1 MQCRHMGAQRNRQ
14 IGADSGW
21 TGFQFFAEVD
31 STALDTIL
39 GMNMERLHT
48 ENDLEKFLLK
58 QCGRS
63 ITIVSA
69 FASGT
74 VKLLKSIAAENDVEV
89 IVGTINAF
97 TSPTFIDDART
108 LLRRRLWV
116 DFRGNTSIHWKLYLV
131 SPDIVVIG
139 SANFTNQGIGM
150 ARDTCVVIQNGHLF
164 EEYQQQ
170 LKILKRDSEVMD
182 GGSFGF
188 DDALARHR
196 EQHNRNQAALQIA
209 QQGSQSASRSR
220 TRKVPTFDVWA
231 KQGFLSIPLFVW
243 DETHTQAVKAEAARI
258 MYDQDGVAEHAAGN
272 ASKPDDSEVRPYR
285 DFLTETSDGSKPP
298 FDPNT
303 VVLATKANGA
313 YMRFMQLDVVVRK
326 ADLGL
331 DFMIERRKARY
342 AKPFEITPAIK
353 AAIVRLI
360 EKGMCNYYAIP
371 VEALREEMLLP

>member
-1 MQCRHMGAQRNRQ
+1 
-14 IGADSGW
+14 
-21 TGFQFFAEVD
+21 
-31 STALDTIL
+31 
-39 GMNMERLHT
+39 MERLHT

-58 QCGRS
+58 QCRRS

-74 VKLLKSIAAENDVEV
+74 VTLLKSIAAENDVEV

-108 LLRRRLWV
+108 LLHRRFWV
-116 DFRGNTSIHWKLYLV
+116 DFRGNNSIHWKLYLV

-139 SANFTNQGIGM
+139 SANFTKQGIGM
-150 ARDTCVVIQNGHLF
+150 GRDTCVVIQDGHLF

-170 LKILKRDSEVMD
+170 LKILKRESDVMD

-209 QQGSQSASRSR
+209 QQGTQSTSRSR
-220 TRKVPTFDVWA
+220 TRKVPTFDEWA
-231 KQGFLSIPLFVW
+231 KQGFLTIPLFVW
-243 DETHTQAVKAEAARI
+243 DEPHTLAIKAEAVRI
-258 MYDQDGVAEHAAGN
+258 MHDQDGLTGHVAGS
-272 ASKPDDSEVRPYR
+272 ASKPIDPEAQTYR
-285 DFLTETSDGSKPP
+285 DFLTEASDGSKPP

-303 VVLATKANGA
+303 VVVATKANGA

-331 DFMIERRKARY
+331 DFMIERRKGRY
-342 AKPFEITPAIK
+342 AHPFEINPAIK

-360 EKGMCNYYAIP
+360 EKGMCNNYAIP
-371 VEALREEMLLP
+371 VEALQEELLSH

>member
-1 MQCRHMGAQRNRQ
+1 
-14 IGADSGW
+14 
-21 TGFQFFAEVD
+21 
-31 STALDTIL
+31 
-39 GMNMERLHT
+39 MERLHT

-97 TSPTFIDDART
+97 TSPTFIDEARA

-116 DFRGNTSIHWKLYLV
+116 DFRGNASIHWKLYLV

-150 ARDTCVVIQNGHLF
+150 GRDTCVVIQNGHLF

-170 LKILKRDSEVMD
+170 LKILKRDNDVMD

-188 DDALARHR
+188 DEALARHR

-209 QQGSQSASRSR
+209 QQGSQSASRSG
-220 TRKVPTFDVWA
+220 TRKVSTFDVWA
-231 KQGFLSIPLFVW
+231 KQGFLTVPLFVW
-243 DETHTQAVKAEAARI
+243 YEPHTQAVKDEAARI
-258 MYDQDGVAEHAAGN
+258 MYDQDGIAENAAGN
-272 ASKPDDSEVRPYR
+272 ASKPVKSEVRPYR
-285 DFLTETSDGSKPP
+285 DFLTEASDGSNPP

-331 DFMIERRKARY
+331 DFMIERRKGRY
-342 AKPFEITPAIK
+342 AQPFEITPAIK

-360 EKGMCNYYAIP
+360 ENGMCHHYAIP
-371 VEALREEMLLP
+371 VEALQEELLLH

>member
-1 MQCRHMGAQRNRQ
+1 MGIQRDAQN
-14 IGADSGW
+14 GADSGG
-21 TGFQFFAEVD
+21 TDFHFFAEQD
-31 STALDTIL
+31 STALGTIL
-39 GMNMERLHT
+39 GKNMERLHT

-108 LLRRRLWV
+108 LLRQRLWV
-116 DFRGNTSIHWKLYLV
+116 DFRGNTSTHWKLYLV

-150 ARDTCVVIQNGHLF
+150 GTDTCVVIQDGHLF

-170 LKILKRDSEVMD
+170 LKILKSDSEVMD

-209 QQGSQSASRSR
+209 QQGSQPASRSR
-220 TRKVPTFDVWA
+220 TRKVPTFNVWVT
-231 KQGFLSIPLFVW
+231 QGFLTIPLFVW

-258 MYDQDGVAEHAAGN
+258 MYDQDGVAEHAARN
-272 ASKPDDSEVRPYR
+272 ASNPVDSEVRPYR
-285 DFLTETSDGSKPP
+285 DFLTEASDGSKPP

-303 VVLATKANGA
+303 IVLATKANGA

-331 DFMIERRKARY
+331 DFMIERRKGRY
-342 AKPFEITPAIK
+342 TQPFEITPTIK

-360 EKGMCNYYAIP
+360 EKGTCNHYAIP
-371 VEALREEMLLP
+371 VEALQEELLLT

>member
-1 MQCRHMGAQRNRQ
+1 
-14 IGADSGW
+14 
-21 TGFQFFAEVD
+21 
-31 STALDTIL
+31 
-39 GMNMERLHT
+39 MERLHT

-74 VKLLKSIAAENDVEV
+74 VKLLKSIAVENDVEV

-97 TSPTFIDDART
+97 TSPTFIDDARG
-108 LLRRRLWV
+108 LLGRRLWV

-150 ARDTCVVIQNGHLF
+150 GRDTCVVIQNGQLF

-170 LKILKRDSEVMD
+170 LTVLKMDSEVMD
-182 GGSFGF
+182 GTDFGF
-188 DDALARHR
+188 DDAFERHR

-209 QQGSQSASRSR
+209 QQGSQSASQSH
-220 TRKVPTFDVWA
+220 TCKVPPFDEWV
-231 KQGFLSIPLFVW
+231 KQGFLTIPLFVW
-243 DETHTQAVKAEAARI
+243 DEPHTQAEEAEAVRI
-258 MYDQDGVAEHAAGN
+258 MYDHEGVVEHAARN
-272 ASKPDDSEVRPYR
+272 ANKPFDSEVRPYR
-285 DFLTETSDGSKPP
+285 DFLTVASDGPKPP

-303 VVLATKANGA
+303 VVLATKANGR
-313 YMRFMQLDVVVRK
+313 YMRFMRLDVVVRK

-331 DFMIERRKARY
+331 DFMIERRKVRY
-342 AKPFEITPAIK
+342 SQPFEINPAIK

-360 EKGMCNYYAIP
+360 EKGMCNHYAIP
-371 VEALREEMLLP
+371 VEALQEGLLAV

>member
-1 MQCRHMGAQRNRQ
+1 
-14 IGADSGW
+14 
-21 TGFQFFAEVD
+21 
-31 STALDTIL
+31 
-39 GMNMERLHT
+39 MERLHT

-58 QCGRS
+58 QCRRS

-74 VKLLKSIAAENDVEV
+74 VRLLKSIAAENDVEV

-150 ARDTCVVIQNGHLF
+150 GRDTCVVIQDGHLF

-170 LKILKRDSEVMD
+170 LKILKRESEVMD

-188 DDALARHR
+188 DDALERHR
-196 EQHNRNQAALQIA
+196 KQHNRNQAALQIA
-209 QQGSQSASRSR
+209 QQGSQSRSR
-220 TRKVPTFDVWA
+220 TRKVPTFDEWA
-231 KQGFLSIPLFVW
+231 KQGFLTIPLFVW
-243 DETHTQAVKAEAARI
+243 DETHTLAIKAEAARI
-258 MYDQDGVAEHAAGN
+258 MYDQDGVTEHFAGN
-272 ASKPDDSEVRPYR
+272 TSKPVDPEVRLYR
-285 DFLTETSDGSKPP
+285 DFLTEASDGSKPP

-313 YMRFMQLDVVVRK
+313 YMRFMQLDVIVRK

-331 DFMIERRKARY
+331 DFMIERRKGRY
-342 AKPFEITPAIK
+342 AHPFEITPAIK

-360 EKGMCNYYAIP
+360 EKGMRNHYAIP
-371 VEALREEMLLP
+371 VEALQEELLLLLLP

>member
-1 MQCRHMGAQRNRQ
+1 
-14 IGADSGW
+14 
-21 TGFQFFAEVD
+21 
-31 STALDTIL
+31 
-39 GMNMERLHT
+39 MERLHT

-116 DFRGNTSIHWKLYLV
+116 DFRGNTSVHWKLYLV

-150 ARDTCVVIQNGHLF
+150 SRDTCVVIQNGHLF

-170 LKILKRDSEVMD
+170 LKILKGDSEVMD

-188 DDALARHR
+188 DEALARHR

-209 QQGSQSASRSR
+209 REGSRSR

-231 KQGFLSIPLFVW
+231 KQGFLTIPVFVW
-243 DETHTQAVKAEAARI
+243 EETHTQAVKAEAARI

-272 ASKPDDSEVRPYR
+272 ASKSADSKVRPYR
-285 DFLTETSDGSKPP
+285 DFLTEASDGSKPQ
-298 FDPNT
+298 FDPKT

-331 DFMIERRKARY
+331 DFMIERRKGRY
-342 AKPFEITPAIK
+342 AQPFEISSAIK

-360 EKGMCNYYAIP
+360 EKGMCNHYAIP
-371 VEALREEMLLP
+371 VEALQEELLLP

>member
-1 MQCRHMGAQRNRQ
+1 
-14 IGADSGW
+14 
-21 TGFQFFAEVD
+21 
-31 STALDTIL
+31 
-39 GMNMERLHT
+39 MERLHT

-58 QCGRS
+58 QCGRK

-131 SPDIVVIG
+131 APDIVVIG
-139 SANFTNQGIGM
+139 SANFTIQGIGM
-150 ARDTCVVIQNGHLF
+150 GRDTCVVIQSGHLF

-182 GGSFGF
+182 GGSVGF
-188 DDALARHR
+188 DDALERHR

-209 QQGSQSASRSR
+209 QQRSQSASRSR
-220 TRKVPTFDVWA
+220 TRKMPSFDEWA
-231 KQGFLSIPLFVW
+231 KLGFLTIPLFVW
-243 DETHTQAVKAEAARI
+243 DETHTQEAKAEAARI

-272 ASKPDDSEVRPYR
+272 ASKPVDSEVRPYR
-285 DFLTETSDGSKPP
+285 DFLTESSDGSKPP

-331 DFMIERRKARY
+331 DFMIERRKGRY
-342 AKPFEITPAIK
+342 AQPFEITLAIK

-360 EKGMCNYYAIP
+360 EKGMCNHYAIP
-371 VEALREEMLLP
+371 VEALQEELLLP